1 MATRLLLYGLV
12 AILTLAPLPFA
23 SVQRAPAHGLVSA
36 CLLLGAVWVF
46 WRAGRGMRPLPWKDP
61 LLAAGALVG
70 LFGLIQIVPL
80 PGSVLKALSPGAA
93 DLRAHY
99 EPAHSPGD
107 SGRRPISLDPQA
119 SRRSLLMWI
128 AYVVVALVSL
138 DLAARGSAR
147 AALAVALVASA
158 AFQAVYG
165 LAEYFSGRQH
175 IFGYAK
181 RYYTDV
187 ATGTFINRNHYAGY
201 LEMTLP
207 LVVALLATALG
218 RLRSG
223 RGATLMDRVAS
234 APGKDVLRSGL
245 LLVLALVMATA
256 LICSRSRMGIA
267 SISMALFT
275 MGIVLA
281 RGGRGWS
288 YAAAAVAVGGVTLVL
303 FSQGGAGAPIV
314 DRFLVAASEFQ
325 GNLGRREMWSQAIA
339 MAGAFPLFGVGLG
352 AFGTVFPV
360 FRTGGAGVD
369 LSHAHNDFVE
379 LAAEAGVAGC
389 LAVAGA
395 AAIIVVP
402 MLTRRAGRTDY
413 GLLGFGAAA
422 GLLAIGFHSLA
433 DFNLEIPGNAV
444 TLAAIVGLAIG
455 WRRPTAPV
463 PAAAPAPIESHGW
476 PASAWVAAA
485 LLVLLAWAPWA
496 GGDGVEQSF
505 RAAAVAEKGAM
516 DDLRALIEARSSGQ
530 DPSPLAAQYI
540 ARRLDRART
549 LQEQGLRQLPISA
562 AGHLG
567 LGRIA
572 FGRCAATALSGGVA
586 DGCAGQ
592 AVPELR
598 AAVALA
604 PMDAA
609 VHAQV
614 ARILVSSWPLLGE
627 AQRGACL
634 AIVER
639 AAAMNPED
647 RELQAARAAVSGA
660 PRG

>member
-288 YAAAAVAVGGVTLVL
+288 YAAAA
-303 FSQGGAGAPIV
+303 
-314 DRFLVAASEFQ
+314 
-325 GNLGRREMWSQAIA
+325 
-339 MAGAFPLFGVGLG
+339 
-352 AFGTVFPV
+352 
-360 FRTGGAGVD
+360 
-369 LSHAHNDFVE
+369 
-379 LAAEAGVAGC
+379 
-389 LAVAGA
+389 GA

-463 PAAAPAPIESHGW
+463 PTAAPAPIESHGW

-598 AAVALA
+598 AGV
-604 PMDAA
+604 
-609 VHAQV
+609 
-614 ARILVSSWPLLGE
+614 
-627 AQRGACL
+627 
-634 AIVER
+634 
-639 AAAMNPED
+639 
-647 RELQAARAAVSGA
+647 
-660 PRG
+660 